1 MTLGPSLN
9 QSVFILVIS
18 SIIAIGYNMIRSDS
32 LEFNYIP
39 PEGAGVSKMDSLLAP
54 ETILIEPIMIDREL
68 AKKMYDLG
76 ILFIDARELD
86 EFNESHITDAILE
99 PAVSGDLTKFSPP
112 NKPLITYCGGGHCDL
127 SFELAMKLM
136 EEYNYEKVFVYEG
149 GLPDWEEAGYPVSSA
164 K

>member
-18 SIIAIGYNMIRSDS
+18 FVIAIGYNAIRSDS
-32 LEFNYIP
+32 LDFIYVKS
-39 PEGAGVSKMDSLLAP
+39 EGAGVIKLDSLLAHD
-54 ETILIEPIMIDREL
+54 TIFIEPTVIDGDL

-76 ILFIDARELD
+76 ILFVDAREM
-86 EFNESHITDAILE
+86 EEYNESHISGAILGPDVPGE
-99 PAVSGDLTKFSPP
+99 LTKIFPTD
-112 NKPLITYCGGGHCDL
+112 KPLITYCSGGHCDL
-127 SFELAMKLM
+127 SFELAVELM

-149 GLPDWEEAGYPVSSA
+149 GLPEWEDAGYPVDRI